1 MEALMLYFQSVR
13 TARFTFTLQELTFE
27 AVRHLLNIPPQR
39 AEKSRSAFIRYAV
52 KELQWHKGY
61 ENLTFDDLT
70 IQERL
75 FIEATYLSEVSD
87 QNNFSLGNGN
97 YTDYLLYQQQYHHSS
112 FELGSI
118 PNDDDVWSIKPLTS
132 LESEI
137 IEERVLS
144 LDEYERIDWILF
156 AMAVQLYRKGEET
169 PELKSDPLAYG
180 DWLEERVMR
189 LSRLP
194 ESAMLHL
201 IQMYF
206 SGLSQLAHLFDVNM
220 DGYGF
225 IVLPVNKTKLNEEG
239 EEIALFPAR
248 FRPTS
253 KLSPLSQELFGKHH
267 EIDTYPSDTI

>member
-1 MEALMLYFQSVR
+1 MLYFQSVR